1 MRKVDEWFE
10 RYGESHQN
18 PRNEAIH
25 WLCVPLIVWSV
36 LALLWSWTPIAAYL
50 VILAGMGFY
59 LWLSPSIALGM
70 LAMIAVMV
78 YTLTLP
84 WSRSTLLIA
93 AIAVFVL
100 AWIGQF
106 IGHRIKGRKPKF
118 LEDLKFLLVGPA
130 WVLSFLYRRLHL
142 PY

>member
-1 MRKVDEWFE
+1 M
-10 RYGESHQN
+10 
-18 PRNEAIH
+18 
-25 WLCVPLIVWSV
+25 PLIVWSV
-36 LALLWSWTPIAAYL
+36 LALLWSWTPVAAYV
-50 VILAGMGFY
+50 VILGGMAFY
-59 LWLSPSIALGM
+59 LWLSPSIAIGM
-70 LAMIAVMV
+70 LVMIAVMV

-84 WSRSTLLIA
+84 WARSTLLIA
-93 AIAVFVL
+93 AVAVFVL

-106 IGHRIKGRKPKF
+106 IGHKIEGRKPKF